1 MLTMKELEK
10 LVDEQIRIFY
20 VDANNTLINSKKE
33 ELKVLRILESGN
45 SYIKVLVSL

>member
-20 VDANNTLINSKKE
+20 IDANGKIVHPKE
-33 ELKVLRILESGN
+33 DCEIVQIVKAADRR
-45 SYIKVLVSL
+45 IKVLVSL